1 MSKVLGHTGGDLT
14 VSVPDAK
21 VLFTGDMLWRKVAP
35 NLIDGSVQEWSAAVA
50 DFVSA
55 PNAGEKRFVPGHGDV
70 ADAKDVSEFR
80 AYLLGSTS
88 ARGAGGPQG
97 RCVSAGS
104 RAEDAG
110 KLSGLDDQRPVD
122 RRRSPLHER
131 RAGGDEAWFHSRTES
146 FGQHI

>member
-80 AYLLGSTS
+80 AYLLELQRLVGE
-88 ARGAGGPQG
+88 G
-97 RCVSAGS
+97 RAS
-104 RAEDAG
+104 RAM
-110 KLSGLDDQRPVD
+110 R
-122 RRRSPLHER
+122 
-131 RAGGDEAWFHSRTES
+131 
-146 FGQHI
+146 